1 MRFLP
6 MVLTLQFRQM
16 FGLRGL
22 WIGLIRLD
30 MFTPCKFVVDVIN
43 SGDLCLHRADL
54 LSHSHALVS
63 DRLLRMRTLSPS

>member
-6 MVLTLQFRQM
+6 MVFILQVRQM

-30 MFTPCKFVVDVIN
+30 IITLCKFVLVDLMCRFVAVGEFPLQDI
-43 SGDLCLHRADL
+43 L
-54 LSHSHALVS
+54 
-63 DRLLRMRTLSPS
+63 